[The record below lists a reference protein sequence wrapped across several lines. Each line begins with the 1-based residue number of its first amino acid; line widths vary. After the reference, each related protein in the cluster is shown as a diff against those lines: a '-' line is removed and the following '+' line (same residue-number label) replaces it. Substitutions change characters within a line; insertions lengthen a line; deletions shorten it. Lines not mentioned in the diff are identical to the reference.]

1 MRRAAIAGVLWLCL
15 GASTGA
21 QTTVGQTATPDR
33 PGPWVVDLRG
43 ATVSLPQDAAFF
55 PDIPSSTA
63 VPSRGYGL
71 DVGAHIYVLQL
82 GPARLGIGGMLL
94 RARGTASPGEPDEDE
109 EPSPTGLATTP
120 DVAALLTTAGPQIS
134 MNFGSRAG
142 WSYLSAGIGRAR
154 MSTRASRFVDEDDED
169 DVTAAQLI
177 EHGSRSSLNF
187 GGGARWFTRERL
199 AVSFDVRFHIIG
211 AGGEEPATPGSTLLA
226 ASVGVSL
233 R

>member
-15 GASTGA
+15 GASMGA

-82 GPARLGIGGMLL
+82 GPARLGIGGVLL
-94 RARGTASPGEPDEDE
+94 RARGTASPGEPDEDD

-120 DVAALLTTAGPQIS
+120 DVAALLTTVGPQIS

-142 WSYLSAGIGRAR
+142 WSYLSAGIGRAQ

>member
-15 GASTGA
+15 GASIGA
-21 QTTVGQTATPDR
+21 QSTVGQTATPDR

-55 PDIPSSTA
+55 PDIPSSTV

-71 DVGAHIYVLQL
+71 DIGAHIYVLQV

-109 EPSPTGLATTP
+109 KPSPSGLATTP
-120 DVAALLTTAGPQIS
+120 DVAALLTTVGPQLS
-134 MNFGSRAG
+134 LNFGSRAG

-169 DVTAAQLI
+169 EITAAQLI

-187 GGGARWFTRERL
+187 GGGARWFTRQRL

-211 AGGEEPATPGSTLLA
+211 AGGEEPATPGKTVLA

>member
-1 MRRAAIAGVLWLCL
+1 MRRAAIAGALWLCL
-15 GASTGA
+15 SASMGA
-21 QTTVGQTATPDR
+21 QTTVEQTATADR

-63 VPSRGYGL
+63 VPSRGYGI

-82 GPARLGIGGMLL
+82 GPARLGIGGTLL

-109 EPSPTGLATTP
+109 KPSPTGLPTTP
-120 DVAALLTTAGPQIS
+120 DVAALLTTVGPQLS
-134 MNFGSRAG
+134 LNFGSRAG

-154 MSTRASRFVDEDDED
+154 LSTRASRFVDEDDED
-169 DVTAAQLI
+169 DITAAQVI

-187 GGGARWFTRERL
+187 GGGARWFIRQRL
-199 AVSFDVRFHIIG
+199 AVSFDVRFHIVG
-211 AGGEEPATPGSTLLA
+211 AGGEEPATPRKTLLA

>member
-15 GASTGA
+15 DASMGA
-21 QTTVGQTATPDR
+21 QTTGGQTATPDR

-63 VPSRGYGL
+63 VPSRGYAI
-71 DVGAHIYVLQL
+71 DVGAHVYVLQL

-120 DVAALLTTAGPQIS
+120 EVAALLTTVGPQIS

-154 MSTRASRFVDEDDED
+154 MSTRTSRFVDEDDED
-169 DVTAAQLI
+169 DVTGAQLI

-187 GGGARWFTRERL
+187 GGGARWFTRQRL

-211 AGGEEPATPGSTLLA
+211 AGGEEPATPGKTLLA

>member
-15 GASTGA
+15 SASMGA
-21 QTTVGQTATPDR
+21 QTTVGQPPTPDR
-33 PGPWVVDLRG
+33 PGPWVVDIRG

-63 VPSRGYGL
+63 VPSRGYGI
-71 DVGAHIYVLQL
+71 DVGAHVYVLQL

-94 RARGTASPGEPDEDE
+94 RARGTASPGKPDEDE
-109 EPSPTGLATTP
+109 KPSPTGLATTP
-120 DVAALLTTAGPQIS
+120 DVATLLTTVGPQLS
-134 MNFGSRAG
+134 LNFGSRAG

-154 MSTRASRFVDEDDED
+154 MSTRTSRFVDEDDED

-187 GGGARWFTRERL
+187 GGGARWFTRQRL

-211 AGGEEPATPGSTLLA
+211 AGGEEPATPGKTLLT